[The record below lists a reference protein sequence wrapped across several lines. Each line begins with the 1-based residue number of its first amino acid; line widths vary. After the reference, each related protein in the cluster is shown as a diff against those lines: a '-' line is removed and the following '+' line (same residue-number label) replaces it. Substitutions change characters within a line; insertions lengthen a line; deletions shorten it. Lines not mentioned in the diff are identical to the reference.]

1 MSKYFNKHYWIR
13 KLFVNR
19 LFSKLLSKKF
29 LNKIVFNSI
38 YKSNYW
44 NKSKSFNSDI
54 QSYSGPGSIPNSV
67 QTNSL
72 ITNLEKFFLNNNIK
86 KILDAPCGD
95 CAWVERI
102 FKLNIQYTGIDIVN
116 ELIITNKEKFKKNKN
131 VNFYCEDLT
140 EYDKFDNYDF
150 ILLRDFFIHLPLKN
164 IENIL
169 INLKKSNCKYFAFNN
184 YENININKEISTG
197 QHRKINLI
205 EKPFNLEKPFT
216 KIQEIKNENFPDKDI
231 MDNFLYIY
239 KNRE

>member
-1 MSKYFNKHYWIR
+1 MSKYYNKHYWIR

-19 LFSKLLSKKF
+19 IFSKLLSKKF

-44 NKSKSFNSDI
+44 NKGKNFNPKV
-54 QSYSGPGSIPNSV
+54 QSYSGPGSIPNST
-67 QTNSL
+67 QTNNL
-72 ITNLEKFFLNNNIK
+72 IINLEKFFLENNIK
-86 KILDAPCGD
+86 NILDAPCGD
-95 CAWVERI
+95 CAWIEKI
-102 FKLNIQYTGIDIVN
+102 FRLDIQYTGIDIVG
-116 ELIITNKEKFKKNKN
+116 ELILTNKEKFKKNKN

-140 EYDKFDNYDF
+140 EYNKFDNYDF
-150 ILLRDFFIHLPLKN
+150 ILLRDFLIHLPLKN

-184 YENININKEISTG
+184 YENIKINKEISTG

-205 EKPFNLEKPFT
+205 EKPFNLEKPFL

-231 MDNFLYIY
+231 LDNFLYIY
-239 KNRE
+239 KNK